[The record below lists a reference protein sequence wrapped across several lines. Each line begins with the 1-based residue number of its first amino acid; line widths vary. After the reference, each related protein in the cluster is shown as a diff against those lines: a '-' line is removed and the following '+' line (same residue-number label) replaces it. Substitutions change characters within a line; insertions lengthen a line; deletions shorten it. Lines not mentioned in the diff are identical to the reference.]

1 MRVLVSSDGIIGM
14 LASIVLSEYFD
25 EVYLVKNKS
34 NKHNQNINRY
44 FSINLLSKFFFY
56 IKKSLGLYNLRGNH

>member
-34 NKHNQNINRY
+34 NLV
-44 FSINLLSKFFFY
+44 NL
-56 IKKSLGLYNLRGNH
+56 

>member
-14 LASIVLSEYFD
+14 LASIVLSEHFD

-44 FSINLLSKFFFY
+44 FSINLLSKFFLHQKIFG
-56 IKKSLGLYNLRGNH
+56 IV